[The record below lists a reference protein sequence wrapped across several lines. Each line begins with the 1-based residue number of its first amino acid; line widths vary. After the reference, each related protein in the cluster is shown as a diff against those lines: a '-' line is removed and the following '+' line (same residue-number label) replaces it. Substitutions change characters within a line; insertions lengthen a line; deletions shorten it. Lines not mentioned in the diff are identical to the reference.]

1 MHTKNQ
7 ACDKSVLEAIMRCS
21 STTPTKFSNAVAKAQ
36 NEMTSPVDLVG
47 KNKELLCPRLPQPL
61 NKSAEGSPDQL
72 IGCVPQC
79 HLGLVSCNATSVW
92 HPSTPGTVHKAY
104 YSLER
109 HWPYSQ
115 LPSLCYNL
123 LLAEEY
129 LCCVVSGELMISKV
143 TSF

>member
-1 MHTKNQ
+1 
-7 ACDKSVLEAIMRCS
+7 MRCS

-92 HPSTPGTVHKAY
+92 HPSTPGTVRKAY
-104 YSLER
+104 YSFELVNG
-109 HWPYSQ
+109 HT
-115 LPSLCYNL
+115 
-123 LLAEEY
+123 
-129 LCCVVSGELMISKV
+129 VSCSNSAI
-143 TSF
+143 TSSWLKIIYAAS